1 MKTLDKPTP
10 LLITTLLAALFLL
23 TNIAS
28 AAMLTAEHK
37 VLKARDRIIAG
48 TTQLELAITLTNH
61 GETDIEHVH
70 FHFDNARKLSLFSR
84 VSPLL
89 VDRIPAGSRIT
100 INWKIEGKGDAKHWQ
115 KGRSF
120 SLTGQGVIEDQYIV
134 PLKVLSES
142 IVSLD

>member
-1 MKTLDKPTP
+1 MQTLNRQTL
-10 LLITTLLAALFLL
+10 LLITALFFL
-23 TNIAS
+23 TDIAS
-28 AAMLTAEHK
+28 AAMLTAEHR
-37 VLKARDRIIAG
+37 VLKANDRIAG

-61 GETDIEHVH
+61 GATDIEHVH
-70 FHFDNARKLSLFSR
+70 FHFDNARSLNLFSR

-89 VDRIPAGSRIT
+89 VDRIPAGSQIT
-100 INWKIEGKGDAKHWQ
+100 INWKIEGKGNARHWQ

-120 SLTGQGVIEDQYIV
+120 SLTGQGVVEDQYIV

>member
-1 MKTLDKPTP
+1 MKTLNKPTL
-10 LLITTLLAALFLL
+10 LLISILFFL
-23 TNIAS
+23 TDMAS
-28 AAMLTAEHK
+28 AAMLTAEHR
-37 VLKARDRIIAG
+37 VLKANDRVAG

-61 GETDIEHVH
+61 GKSDIEHVH
-70 FHFDNARKLSLFSR
+70 FHFDNARKLNLFSR

-100 INWKIEGKGDAKHWQ
+100 INWKIEGDGDARHWQ

-120 SLTGQGVIEDQYIV
+120 SLTGQGVVEDQYIV